1 MVFYLDGSENTLFIE
16 ASVCLYTWDESWF
29 PIGLVVRWSDS
40 IISFSAGLQ
49 TRAASTHCTK
59 KPTPDPLQTWSSD
72 WADWPLDTSASY
84 RFVNLWQPFIGV
96 LCVPN
101 TVWIHVQGNILTF
114 LYLLIHM
121 TCYSESAALN
131 HVKMQSKWNRQH
143 LKKQNHSISE
153 SD

>member
-59 KPTPDPLQTWSSD
+59 KPTPDPLQT
-72 WADWPLDTSASY
+72 
-84 RFVNLWQPFIGV
+84 
-96 LCVPN
+96 
-101 TVWIHVQGNILTF
+101 
-114 LYLLIHM
+114 
-121 TCYSESAALN
+121 
-131 HVKMQSKWNRQH
+131 
-143 LKKQNHSISE
+143 
-153 SD
+153 